1 MLQTNYHMKIFP
13 SAKKNLHWATYNNLT
28 AMNQTTNTQETT
40 KWSQFGTLITVF
52 FFWGFVA
59 ASNDIL
65 IPVFKEKLHL
75 TQVQAQMVSFAFYVA
90 YSVGSIIYFLIS
102 KMIKQD
108 LLNKIGYKNGISFG
122 LIISALGTL
131 LFIPAAN
138 LSSFPLFISGLFTI
152 GLGFS
157 LQQTAANPL
166 AINMGSASTGSQ
178 RLSMAGGINNFG
190 TTIGPLIV
198 NLAIFGSI
206 STVLASSLESVKM
219 PYLILGAAFL
229 VVAIIF
235 YFSAVPNQLV
245 NNIEKPSANT
255 ASFIDKGSPFK
266 YPQLLFGLIAI
277 FVYVGVEVSTA
288 ANLPEFMKQK
298 LGTSTSGSAP
308 YISLF
313 WASLMIGR
321 WTSSVDAFG
330 LSGSVKKIIQFL
342 MPYLAFGVFLFMNA
356 IAKHDLAP
364 FYIYSV
370 IILVL
375 IVANYFSKGDPSRQ
389 LLLFSLLGIL
399 ALLVGIFSPN
409 YQISIYAFCSVG
421 LFCST
426 LWPCIFTLS
435 ISGLGKHT
443 SEGSNFLVFMI
454 CGGGFIS
461 VLQGYLSA
469 DNLLGISLSY
479 SVGVIC
485 FAYLAFYAIKAK
497 RDLKSQGIDLDELSN
512 NSAKAGH

>member
-1 MLQTNYHMKIFP
+1 
-13 SAKKNLHWATYNNLT
+13 
-28 AMNQTTNTQETT
+28 MNQSSVASQKT
-40 KWSQFGTLITVF
+40 KWSQFGVLISVF

-65 IPVFKEKLHL
+65 IPVFKEKLNL
-75 TQVQAQMVSFAFYVA
+75 SQVQAQMVSFAFYVA
-90 YSVGSIIYFLIS
+90 YSVGSLIYFFVS
-102 KMIKQD
+102 KMLKQD
-108 LLNKIGYKNGISFG
+108 LLNKIGYKNGISIG

-138 LSSFPLFISGLFTI
+138 LSSFPLFISGLFII

-198 NLAIFGSI
+198 NLAIFGSV
-206 STVLASSLESVKM
+206 STVLVSSLESVKM

-229 VVAIIF
+229 VVAAIF
-235 YFSAVPNQLV
+235 YFSSVPNKLV
-245 NNIEKPSANT
+245 NNTEELADT
-255 ASFIDKGSPFK
+255 ASAFVDRGSPFK
-266 YPQLLFGLIAI
+266 YPQLLFGMIAI

-288 ANLPEFMKQK
+288 ANLSEFMKQK

-330 LSGSVKKIIQFL
+330 ISGSLKKVVQFL
-342 MPYLAFGVFLFMNA
+342 MPYLAFGVFLFVNA

-375 IVANYFSKGDPSRQ
+375 IIANMLSKGDPSRQ
-389 LLLFSLLGIL
+389 LLLFSLLGIV

-409 YQISIYAFCSVG
+409 YQISVYAFCSVG

-443 SEGSNFLVFMI
+443 SEGSNFLIFMI
-454 CGGGFIS
+454 CGGGFVS
-461 VLQGYLSA
+461 VLQGYLSDDA
-469 DNLLGISLSY
+469 LLGISLSY
-479 SVGVIC
+479 VVGIAC
-485 FAYLAFYAIKAK
+485 FAFLAYYAIKAK
-497 RDLKSQGIDLDELSN
+497 KDLKSQGIDLDELSKQN
-512 NSAKAGH
+512 TKSGH